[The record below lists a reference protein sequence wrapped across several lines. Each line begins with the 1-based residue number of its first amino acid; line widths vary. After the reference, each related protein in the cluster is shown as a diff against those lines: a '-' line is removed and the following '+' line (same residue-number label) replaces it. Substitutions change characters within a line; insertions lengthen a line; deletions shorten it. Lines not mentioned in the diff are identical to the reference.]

1 MLSLPFVE
9 RDSNVGEEPGLE
21 REGAQEQLGGTGG
34 GVQGGMYVIP
44 AITTLCPS
52 GLRGV
57 DSRSTSASCVGSNP
71 TGVTSPSLLLVAVA
85 VARRGGARGRRGGAG
100 SEALLDPISPTP
112 ETQTAEVA
120 FSALGGLI
128 AFNASLA

>member
-44 AITTLCPS
+44 AIKTLCPK
-52 GLRGV
+52 G
-57 DSRSTSASCVGSNP
+57 
-71 TGVTSPSLLLVAVA
+71 
-85 VARRGGARGRRGGAG
+85 
-100 SEALLDPISPTP
+100 
-112 ETQTAEVA
+112 
-120 FSALGGLI
+120 LGGVSDFRQKQFSFERCRSRFWCDLE
-128 AFNASLA
+128 

>member
-71 TGVTSPSLLLVAVA
+71 PGVTFPSSLLVAVA
-85 VARRGGARGRRGGAG
+85 VARRGGARGRGGG

>member
-71 TGVTSPSLLLVAVA
+71 TGVISAEAMRAAVQDS
-85 VARRGGARGRRGGAG
+85 GK
-100 SEALLDPISPTP
+100 SC
-112 ETQTAEVA
+112 
-120 FSALGGLI
+120 
-128 AFNASLA
+128 

>member
-71 TGVTSPSLLLVAVA
+71 TGVA
-85 VARRGGARGRRGGAG
+85 ARGAAVPAQVGIGGGRPPVEVVPRAAAG
-100 SEALLDPISPTP
+100 SQVCGTQLLS
-112 ETQTAEVA
+112 
-120 FSALGGLI
+120 
-128 AFNASLA
+128 

>member
-71 TGVTSPSLLLVAVA
+71 TGVSVAWHLEQSKLTSSQVLLQACA
-85 VARRGGARGRRGGAG
+85 
-100 SEALLDPISPTP
+100 
-112 ETQTAEVA
+112 
-120 FSALGGLI
+120 
-128 AFNASLA
+128 

>member
-71 TGVTSPSLLLVAVA
+71 TGVTFPSSLLVAVA
-85 VARRGGARGRRGGAG
+85 VARRGGARGRGGKGG
-100 SEALLDPISPTP
+100 S
-112 ETQTAEVA
+112 V
-120 FSALGGLI
+120 FLGGGGCGGGGRGFSGPL
-128 AFNASLA
+128 

>member
-44 AITTLCPS
+44 AIKTLCPS

-57 DSRSTSASCVGSNP
+57 DSSSTSASCVGSNP
-71 TGVTSPSLLLVAVA
+71 TGVILG
-85 VARRGGARGRRGGAG
+85 RGGG
-100 SEALLDPISPTP
+100 SCH
-112 ETQTAEVA
+112 
-120 FSALGGLI
+120 
-128 AFNASLA
+128 N